1 MVIQQRA
8 LLRALSDCCPSRAG
22 VAVSGAQPACDA
34 VPDSS
39 PAHRR
44 AAAKPADRRP
54 ARRRAELAPRA
65 GDWRKNAQPDRRLL
79 GGSRTHRRPR
89 CPANP
94 RCTGRRLN
102 QFACSGN
109 SRSHRTSNAVTLG
122 VYSCSSPNDELPQG
136 ARMAA
141 LAPSSQDR
149 WLDLNDVLRELV
161 TEGYLSQDDTETAL
175 TQRRSAVNIQ
185 LHPLEFLASQQFDDL
200 KRPGKKLDLE
210 TLTAWLAKASG
221 QPYMR
226 IDPLKINVAAVTPL
240 MSYAFA
246 QRHKILAVAVDRE
259 SVTIASA
266 QPYVR
271 SWEADLAHVLKLQ
284 IKRVV
289 ANPTDIQRMAME
301 FFRLAKS
308 VSGANAS
315 EQKMSNMGNFE
326 QLLKL
331 GASDQEPDAN
341 DAHIVNIVD
350 WLFQYAFQQ
359 RASDIHIE
367 PRREQGT
374 VRFRIDGVLHNV
386 YQFPAQVIM
395 AIVSRLKSLGR
406 MNVAEKR
413 KPQDGRVKTTT
424 PENRE
429 VELRLSTLP
438 TAFGE
443 KMVMRI
449 FDPEVLLKDF
459 DQLGFSSDD
468 LRRWQEMTRQPN
480 GIILVT
486 GPTGS
491 GKTTTLYTTLK
502 KLATSEV
509 NLCTIE
515 DPIEMVEPAFNQ
527 MQVQHNID
535 LSFAAGVRALMRQ
548 DPDIIMI
555 GEIRDLETAEMAI
568 QAALTGH
575 LVLSTLH
582 TNDAPSAISRMLEL
596 GVPHYLLKATIL
608 GVMAQRLVRTLCP
621 HCKAPINLNET
632 DWQTLTRPWQA
643 PVPPGAHQAVG
654 CVECRD
660 TGYRGRA
667 GVYEIMVM
675 SDNIKALISADLD
688 LTAMRR
694 QAFKEGTRSL
704 RLSGAQKVS
713 AGLTTL
719 EEVLRVTPQ
728 SEQR

>member
-1 MVIQQRA
+1 MSVLA
-8 LLRALSDCCPSRAG
+8 SAT
-22 VAVSGAQPACDA
+22 
-34 VPDSS
+34 
-39 PAHRR
+39 
-44 AAAKPADRRP
+44 KDRP
-54 ARRRAELAPRA
+54 
-65 GDWRKNAQPDRRLL
+65 
-79 GGSRTHRRPR
+79 
-89 CPANP
+89 
-94 RCTGRRLN
+94 
-102 QFACSGN
+102 
-109 SRSHRTSNAVTLG
+109 
-122 VYSCSSPNDELPQG
+122 
-136 ARMAA
+136 
-141 LAPSSQDR
+141 
-149 WLDLNDVLRELV
+149 LDLNDLLRDLV
-161 TEGYLSQDDTETAL
+161 AQGFIDQDCVEDAVKL
-175 TQRRSAVNIQ
+175 RRTSVNFQ
-185 LHPLEFLASQQFDDL
+185 LHPLEFLAAQQFDNL
-200 KRPGKKLDLE
+200 QRPGKKLDLE
-210 TLTAWLAKASG
+210 TLTSWLAQQAG

-266 QPYVR
+266 QPYV
-271 SWEADLAHVLKLQ
+271 SAWEADLTHVLKLP
-284 IKRVV
+284 IKRVI
-289 ANPTDIQRMAME
+289 ANPVDIQRLTVE

-308 VSGANAS
+308 VSGANAVD
-315 EQKMSNMGNFE
+315 QKLSNLGNFE

-359 RASDIHIE
+359 RSSDIHIE

-374 VRFRIDGVLHNV
+374 VRFRIDGMLHNV
-386 YQFPAQVIM
+386 YQFPPQVTM

-424 PENRE
+424 PEGGE

-468 LRRWQEMTRQPN
+468 LRRWQDMTQQPN

-535 LSFAAGVRALMRQ
+535 LTFASGVRALMRQ

-582 TNDAPSAISRMLEL
+582 TNDAPSAISRLLEL

-621 HCKAPINLNET
+621 HCKEPMELEEG

-643 PVPPGAHQAVG
+643 PVPTGAHRAVG
-654 CVECRD
+654 CAECRN

-667 GVYEIMVM
+667 GVYEIMLM
-675 SDNIKALISADLD
+675 SDNVKALISADLD

-694 QAFKEGTRSL
+694 QAFKEGMRSL

-713 AGLTTL
+713 SGLTTV

>member
-1 MVIQQRA
+1 MSVHA
-8 LLRALSDCCPSRAG
+8 
-22 VAVSGAQPACDA
+22 
-34 VPDSS
+34 SS
-39 PAHRR
+39 T
-44 AAAKPADRRP
+44 ADR
-54 ARRRAELAPRA
+54 L
-65 GDWRKNAQPDRRLL
+65 
-79 GGSRTHRRPR
+79 
-89 CPANP
+89 
-94 RCTGRRLN
+94 
-102 QFACSGN
+102 
-109 SRSHRTSNAVTLG
+109 
-122 VYSCSSPNDELPQG
+122 
-136 ARMAA
+136 
-141 LAPSSQDR
+141 
-149 WLDLNDVLRELV
+149 LDLNDLLRELV
-161 TEGYLSQDDTETAL
+161 SQGHLSQSSAEQCLAI
-175 TQRRSAVNIQ
+175 RRSAVNNQ
-185 LHPLEFLASQQFDDL
+185 QHPLEFIASQQLDDL
-200 KRPGKKLDLE
+200 RYPGKKLELE
-210 TLTAWLAKASG
+210 NLTVWLAALAN

-226 IDPLKINVAAVTPL
+226 IDPLKIDVAAVTPL

-246 QRHKILAVAVDRE
+246 QRHKILAVAVDKDA
-259 SVTIASA
+259 VTIASA
-266 QPYVR
+266 QPFVHK
-271 SWEADLAHVLKLQ
+271 WESDLMHVLKRP

-289 ANPTDIQRMAME
+289 ANPGDIQRFTVE

-308 VSGANAS
+308 VSGANS
-315 EQKMSNMGNFE
+315 IDQKLGNFGNFE

-341 DAHIVNIVD
+341 DSHIVNIVD

-367 PRREQGT
+367 PRREQGS
-374 VRFRIDGVLHNV
+374 VRFRIDGVLHTV
-386 YQFPAQVIM
+386 YQFPPQVTM

-406 MNVAEKR
+406 MNIAEKR
-413 KPQDGRVKTTT
+413 KPQDGRVKTKT
-424 PENRE
+424 PDGGE

-449 FDPEVLLKDF
+449 FDPEVLLKSF
-459 DQLGFSSDD
+459 DQLGFSPDD
-468 LRRWQEMTRQPN
+468 LRRWEFMTTQPN

-527 MQVQHNID
+527 MQVQANID
-535 LSFAAGVRALMRQ
+535 LTFASGVRALMRQ
-548 DPDIIMI
+548 DPDIIMV

-582 TNDAPSAISRMLEL
+582 TNDAPSAITRLLEL
-596 GVPHYLLKATIL
+596 GVPHYLLKATLL

-621 HCKAPINLNET
+621 HCKVPHEISED
-632 DWQTLTRPWQA
+632 DWQSLTKPWSS
-643 PVPPGAHQAVG
+643 PVPSGAHQAVG
-654 CVECRD
+654 CLECRD

-667 GVYEIMVM
+667 GVYEIMQLN
-675 SDNIKALISADLD
+675 DNIKTLITEGTDLVAL
-688 LTAMRR
+688 RR
-694 QAFKEGTRSL
+694 QAFKEGMRSL
-704 RLSGAQKVS
+704 RLSGAQKVA
-713 AGLTTL
+713 AGLTTI

-728 SEQR
+728 SEQK

>member
-1 MVIQQRA
+1 MSV
-8 LLRALSDCCPSRAG
+8 
-22 VAVSGAQPACDA
+22 
-34 VPDSS
+34 
-39 PAHRR
+39 
-44 AAAKPADRRP
+44 
-54 ARRRAELAPRA
+54 LASA
-65 GDWRKNAQPDRRLL
+65 
-79 GGSRTHRRPR
+79 T
-89 CPANP
+89 
-94 RCTGRRLN
+94 
-102 QFACSGN
+102 
-109 SRSHRTSNAVTLG
+109 
-122 VYSCSSPNDELPQG
+122 
-136 ARMAA
+136 
-141 LAPSSQDR
+141 QDR
-149 WLDLNDVLRELV
+149 PLDLNDLLRDLIAQGFTDQASAEDAVKL
-161 TEGYLSQDDTETAL
+161 
-175 TQRRSAVNIQ
+175 RRTAVNLQ
-185 LHPLEFLASQQFDDL
+185 LHPLEFLAAQQFDNL
-200 KRPGKKLDLE
+200 QRPGKKLDLE
-210 TLTAWLAKASG
+210 TLTSWLAQQAG
-221 QPYMR
+221 QPYLR

-266 QPYVR
+266 QPYV
-271 SWEADLAHVLKLQ
+271 SAWEADLTHVLKLP
-284 IKRVV
+284 IKRVI
-289 ANPTDIQRMAME
+289 ANPVDIQRLTVE

-308 VSGANAS
+308 VSGANAVD
-315 EQKMSNMGNFE
+315 QKLSNLGNFE

-374 VRFRIDGVLHNV
+374 VRFRIDGMLHNV
-386 YQFPAQVIM
+386 YQFPPQVTM

-424 PENRE
+424 PDGGE

-468 LRRWQEMTRQPN
+468 LRRWQDMTQQPN

-535 LSFAAGVRALMRQ
+535 LTFASGVRALMRQ

-582 TNDAPSAISRMLEL
+582 TNDAPSAISRLLEL

-621 HCKAPINLNET
+621 HCKEPLELEED

-643 PVPPGAHQAVG
+643 PVPTGAHRAVG
-654 CVECRD
+654 CAECRN

-667 GVYEIMVM
+667 GVYEIMLM
-675 SDNIKALISADLD
+675 SDNVKGLISADLD

-694 QAFKEGTRSL
+694 QAFKEGMRSL

-713 AGLTTL
+713 TGLTTV

>member
-1 MVIQQRA
+1 MSA
-8 LLRALSDCCPSRAG
+8 FA
-22 VAVSGAQPACDA
+22 
-34 VPDSS
+34 S
-39 PAHRR
+39 PA
-44 AAAKPADRRP
+44 
-54 ARRRAELAPRA
+54 
-65 GDWRKNAQPDRRLL
+65 
-79 GGSRTHRRPR
+79 
-89 CPANP
+89 
-94 RCTGRRLN
+94 
-102 QFACSGN
+102 
-109 SRSHRTSNAVTLG
+109 
-122 VYSCSSPNDELPQG
+122 
-136 ARMAA
+136 
-141 LAPSSQDR
+141 QDR
-149 WLDLNDVLRELV
+149 TLDLNDLLRELV
-161 TEGYLSQDDTETAL
+161 AQGHLAQETAEHCL
-175 TQRRSAVNIQ
+175 AIRRSSATPQ
-185 LHPLEFLASQQFDDL
+185 LHPLEFLAVQQVDDL
-200 KRPGKKLDLE
+200 SRPGKKLDLE
-210 TLTAWLAKASG
+210 GLTVWLANHAG
-221 QPYMR
+221 QPYLR

-246 QRHKILAVAVDRE
+246 QRHKILAVAADSE
-259 SVTIASA
+259 AVTIASA
-266 QPYVR
+266 QPFVR
-271 SWEADLAHVLKLQ
+271 SWEANLTHVLKRP

-289 ANPTDIQRMAME
+289 ANPADIQRFTVE

-308 VSGANAS
+308 VSGATAVDMKNS
-315 EQKMSNMGNFE
+315 SLGNFE
-326 QLLKL
+326 QLLNL

-386 YQFPAQVIM
+386 YQFPPQVTM

-413 KPQDGRVKTTT
+413 KPQDGRVKTKT
-424 PENRE
+424 PDGGE

-449 FDPEVLLKDF
+449 FDPEVLLKNF
-459 DQLGFSSDD
+459 DQLGFSPDD
-468 LRRWQEMTRQPN
+468 LRRWLDMTSQPN

-491 GKTTTLYTTLK
+491 GKTTTLYTSLK
-502 KLATSEV
+502 KLATAEV

-535 LSFAAGVRALMRQ
+535 LTFASGVRALMRQ

-582 TNDAPSAISRMLEL
+582 TNDAPSAITRLLEL
-596 GVPHYLLKATIL
+596 GVPYYLLKATLL

-621 HCKAPINLNET
+621 HCKAPVELSED
-632 DWQTLTRPWQA
+632 DWQTLTKPWSA
-643 PVPPGAHQAVG
+643 PLPSGAHKAVG
-654 CVECRD
+654 CLECRD

-667 GVYEIMVM
+667 GVYEIMQLTDSV
-675 SDNIKALISADLD
+675 KPLITADTD
-688 LTAMRR
+688 LLTLRR
-694 QAFKEGTRSL
+694 QAFKEGMRSL
-704 RLSGAQKVS
+704 RLSGAQKVA
-713 AGLTTL
+713 AGLTTI

-728 SEQR
+728 SEQK